1 MCEGSGCRVTSRG
14 KIARMTKIKLS
25 MTYKACGNR
34 DKSCEA
40 GERVAKTG
48 IHG

>member
-1 MCEGSGCRVTSRG
+1 
-14 KIARMTKIKLS
+14 MTKKTKIELF

-34 DKSCEA
+34 DKSREA